1 MQLLTLD
8 INGLRM
14 SLDLIPVEPVSFAEV
29 FPLASHVK
37 NKKKKTEQ
45 KRALVSE
52 AWVKTLDVN
61 KWLIA
66 LKTWCGSATLLL
78 VIIQF
83 SSVRILS

>member
-37 NKKKKTEQ
+37 NNKKKQ
-45 KRALVSE
+45 NRSE
-52 AWVKTLDVN
+52 P
-61 KWLIA
+61 
-66 LKTWCGSATLLL
+66 
-78 VIIQF
+78 
-83 SSVRILS
+83 SSQRRG

>member
-37 NKKKKTEQ
+37 NKKKQ
-45 KRALVSE
+45 NRSE
-52 AWVKTLDVN
+52 P
-61 KWLIA
+61 
-66 LKTWCGSATLLL
+66 
-78 VIIQF
+78 
-83 SSVRILS
+83 SSQRRG

>member
-37 NKKKKTEQ
+37 NKKKKNRTEASPRLRGVGKDPGCEQ
-45 KRALVSE
+45 MAYRFKDLV
-52 AWVKTLDVN
+52 
-61 KWLIA
+61 WLSYSFA
-66 LKTWCGSATLLL
+66 GYYTVFVC
-78 VIIQF
+78 
-83 SSVRILS
+83 